1 MSRFHNYST
10 RNTLLIH
17 MQYPNASKVA
27 SYLSWKNNFNRQ
39 VNKGEHGIKIFAPVP
54 HNETKEF
61 EKLDPATNRPIIG
74 DDGQP
79 IMETLQRTG
88 VSFKTVSVFAYE
100 QTSGE
105 PLPELI
111 EPLSG
116 DVERYELFMDALRR
130 VSPLPIVFEDLPP
143 DTDGTCHFGEKISI
157 RNGMSQVQTVSAVI
171 HEITHATIHDREL
184 NPDFEQKDRRTIEI
198 EAESCSYAV
207 AAYYKIETG
216 ANSFGYIAEFS
227 RGREMKELQASLDVI
242 RKTTAGLIDSIDKEY
257 RALANERGIDLTAQ
271 PSVSEQSEQSTAKT
285 AVVATARDFA
295 DITPK
300 HKETRAVGETVLMP
314 LLFENGNLNRSGK
327 RSKVTIEPPIGK
339 YSLYSRDDGDTNN
352 IYLMT
357 DSGKLMNLGSR
368 QYLNDLKNVTE
379 QKLDEYLTK
388 MAAQF
393 DAQLADPNEWAD
405 FQAAAVLDRIE
416 DADAHNSPIRTQK
429 EEQYAQC

>member
-1 MSRFHNYST
+1 MADISAVKEITAKLEDGVKELFDSEKYAAYLQTMSRFHNYST

-88 VSFKTVSVFAYE
+88 VSFKTVNVFAYE

-130 VSPLPIVFEDLPP
+130 VSPLPIVFENLPP

-198 EAESCSYAV
+198 EAESCSFAV
-207 AAYYKIETG
+207 AAYYNINGIVG
-216 ANSFGYIAEFS
+216 AQGAI
-227 RGREMKELQASLDVI
+227 LLVD
-242 RKTTAGLIDSIDKEY
+242 
-257 RALANERGIDLTAQ
+257 
-271 PSVSEQSEQSTAKT
+271 
-285 AVVATARDFA
+285 
-295 DITPK
+295 
-300 HKETRAVGETVLMP
+300 TV
-314 LLFENGNLNRSGK
+314 NKSG
-327 RSKVTIEPPIGK
+327 
-339 YSLYSRDDGDTNN
+339 
-352 IYLMT
+352 
-357 DSGKLMNLGSR
+357 SG
-368 QYLNDLKNVTE
+368 
-379 QKLDEYLTK
+379 
-388 MAAQF
+388 
-393 DAQLADPNEWAD
+393 LADN
-405 FQAAAVLDRIE
+405 V
-416 DADAHNSPIRTQK
+416 K
-429 EEQYAQC
+429 